1 MNPITGTGGSRIS
14 RRGRPRSSSLMLGV
28 RVDTEHACLEASFA
42 QKAHCRIL
50 PAFVWRGY
58 HRVKLVKITGI
69 ALKPCVHS
77 TPTLFALCVCH
88 RPTNATNF
96 SAHYSLRMLLFT
108 FYTRLRNM
116 SVINIQEYDNNT
128 M

>member
-1 MNPITGTGGSRIS
+1 
-14 RRGRPRSSSLMLGV
+14 MLGV
-28 RVDTEHACLEASFA
+28 RVDTEHTCLEASFA
-42 QKAHCRIL
+42 QKAHFFIV

-58 HRVKLVKITGI
+58 HRIKLVKITGI
-69 ALKPCVHS
+69 ALKLCVHS

-88 RPTNATNF
+88 RPTKTTNF
-96 SAHYSLRMLLFT
+96 SAHYSLRMLLFA
-108 FYTRLRNM
+108 FYIRLRNM